1 MTSACEFEG
10 ETSETMITR
19 SAECQLVA
27 ENKESK
33 ISKHELESKQSSP
46 DNIMDDANQ
55 SNQVST
61 AGTVLL
67 TDSTQDGNNN
77 EKKKENK
84 KRLNLSEYMNRLKE
98 RSKNETSES
107 KPQVMNES
115 RETKPCT
122 TNENLD
128 SSYSVLDEHNYC
140 IRSKQPGNDLQSE
153 RTNSSESSLLTS
165 GKMIISVSDGAVFH
179 LKARVTAPA
188 SIATASTKG
197 INCNLPSDV
206 STLSASKIQSV
217 YEQTCSSRPVPS
229 VTTSNDYGS
238 LQPRNPVTHSSYS
251 SPLVPVKKSVNG
263 KIFSNCGSSQ
273 PGIAFNH
280 NQDVTNWL
288 HSTITSSGMVN
299 YASDHVKARNHNQVA
314 SCGVPDSTSV
324 GGKVF
329 CASNSTSARQW
340 KLIPHN
346 LQATPVV
353 SFRNA
358 IGQKIISSN
367 DHQSSQLEKANL
379 IQVASPHLP
388 SVTSNA
394 GNVISAFGD
403 ESSQPSKVISHI
415 QVTSQ
420 EYDSHQP
427 FSDASGSQST
437 CSTSSENSTVNQSCR
452 APNSVAD
459 SLPSNQLLV
468 SSCALT
474 SVSAEEKTQD
484 NHCALSSSPSTSGSV
499 MNLSFGSVNRDNIHR
514 IRTSRNW
521 RRSRS
526 SRSSRSR

>member
-1 MTSACEFEG
+1 MRNAFEFEG
-10 ETSETMITR
+10 ETAETMIRR
-19 SAECQLVA
+19 SAEFQLVA

-33 ISKHELESKQSSP
+33 ISNHELESKQSSP

-67 TDSTQDGNNN
+67 TDSKQDGNNN

-84 KRLNLSEYMNRLKE
+84 KRLNVSEYMNRLKE

-115 RETKPCT
+115 RETEPCT

-140 IRSKQPGNDLQSE
+140 IRSKQLGNDLQSE
-153 RTNSSESSLLTS
+153 RTNSSESSILTS
-165 GKMIISVSDGAVFH
+165 GKMIFSVSDGAVFH

-188 SIATASTKG
+188 SITNVSTKG
-197 INCNLPSDV
+197 INCSLPSDV
-206 STLSASKIQSV
+206 STQSASKIQSV
-217 YEQTCSSRPVPS
+217 ASRPVPS
-229 VTTSNDYGS
+229 VTTTNDYVS
-238 LQPRNPVTHSSYS
+238 LQSRSPVTYNSYG
-251 SPLVPVKKSVNG
+251 SPLVPVKNSVNG
-263 KIFSNCGSSQ
+263 KIFSHCGSSQ

-280 NQDVTNWL
+280 NQDVTSCM
-288 HSTITSSGMVN
+288 HSTITSSGMVS

-314 SCGVPDSTSV
+314 SYGVPDATSV
-324 GGKVF
+324 GGKVV

-379 IQVASPHLP
+379 NQADSPRLP

-394 GNVISAFGD
+394 GNVISASD
-403 ESSQPSKVISHI
+403 YESSQPSKVINHI
-415 QVTSQ
+415 QVTLQ
-420 EYDSHQP
+420 EYNSHQP

-452 APNSVAD
+452 VPNSVAD

-484 NHCALSSSPSTSGSV
+484 SYCALSSSPSASGSV
-499 MNLSFGSVNRDNIHR
+499 DRDNIHR
-514 IRTSRNW
+514 TRISRNW

-526 SRSSRSR
+526 SRSSRSRYVFG